1 MANEINNQNK
11 VTTDI
16 NENINLT
23 GTVSITN
30 ENGVATQIIYM
41 SCSLNVDN
49 VVSNIDTTVYN
60 KELFKA
66 NIQAVTEEVTKFR
79 ERASKR
85 ATEIG
90 CIIL

>member
-1 MANEINNQNK
+1 MANEIINTSK
-11 VTTDI
+11 VTTDV
-16 NENINLT
+16 NETVNLT
-23 GTVSITN
+23 GTVDITN
-30 ENGVATQIIYM
+30 ENGVVTQIIYM
-41 SCSLNVDN
+41 SCSLNVDT
-49 VVSNIDTTVYN
+49 VVSNIDTNVYN

-66 NIQAVTEEVTKFR
+66 NIQAVTAEVTKFR